1 MTELC
6 VEPYLADETSI
17 SGDSTQPVPE
27 PAVSDR
33 GEVSGFAE
41 EMLRHLDAA
50 YNLARWL
57 VRNSDDAEDIVQD
70 AYLRA
75 FRYSAGLRGGD
86 ARAWLLRIVRNTSYA
101 WLQQNRARQ
110 PATEFDEGIHGADGA
125 TDPETLMLQNADSQL
140 IELTIRALPVR
151 FREILVLRELQGL
164 TYKEISEVVGVP
176 IGTVMSSLSRARG
189 QFRQLF
195 TDGESKRILNR

>member
-6 VEPYLADETSI
+6 VEPCLES
-17 SGDSTQPVPE
+17 SFSRDSTQPVAE
-27 PAVSDR
+27 TTISDR

-57 VRNSDDAEDIVQD
+57 VRNSDDAEDIVQE

-75 FRYSAGLRGGD
+75 FRYSAGFRGGD

-101 WLQQNRARQ
+101 WLQKNRVRQ
-110 PATEFDEGIHGADGA
+110 TATEFDEGIHGSDGA
-125 TDPETLMLQNADSQL
+125 ADPETLMLQSADSQL
-140 IELTIRALPVR
+140 VERTIRALPAR
-151 FREILVLRELQGL
+151 SREILVLRELQGL

-176 IGTVMSSLSRARG
+176 IGTVMSSLSRARA

-195 TDGESKRILNR
+195 NVTL

>member
-6 VEPYLADETSI
+6 VEPGLADQTSI
-17 SGDSTQPVPE
+17 DSEITQPVVE
-27 PAVSDR
+27 PTVFDR

-57 VRNSDDAEDIVQD
+57 VRNGDDAEDIVQD

-75 FRYSAGLRGGD
+75 FRYSTGFRGGD

-101 WLQQNRARQ
+101 WLQKNRARQ

-125 TDPETLMLQNADSQL
+125 TDPETLMLQSADSQL
-140 IELTIRALPVR
+140 VERTIRALPAR
-151 FREILVLRELQGL
+151 SREILVLRELQGL

-176 IGTVMSSLSRARG
+176 IGTVMSSLSRARA

-195 TDGESKRILNR
+195 TVTP